1 MKNTLIAISADTMG
15 AGDDTLGKLLMK
27 NFIFSITQLEQLP
40 KEMVFYNSGAY
51 LTAEGSDSLE
61 DLLTLEKAGVQI
73 GTCGTCLKTF
83 GIEEKL
89 KVGIVTN
96 MYSILEKQMNAEHV
110 VRP

>member
-1 MKNTLIAISADTMG
+1 MKNTLVVISADTMG

-27 NFIFSITQLEQLP
+27 NFIFSITQLKELP
-40 KEMVFYNSGAY
+40 QSMVFYNSGAY
-51 LTAEGSDSLE
+51 LTTEGSGSLE
-61 DLLTLEKAGVQI
+61 DIIALEKAGVEI

-89 KVGIVTN
+89 KVGAITN
-96 MYSILEKQMNAEHV
+96 MYAILEKQMKADHL